1 MYSDASNALPERC
14 DLKLQ
19 FTLLPVCPIQQT
31 VAWQLSNNG
40 YGASSPSD
48 VVSRISAFGTRPS
61 NAFDVVGDDKHKKVR
76 LLVRRSILTLG
87 TSGFVW
93 SPATGGYVLD
103 TATRSEGQNRAAN

>member
-40 YGASSPSD
+40 YRASSPSD
-48 VVSRISAFGTRPS
+48 VVSRISAFGRRPS
-61 NAFDVVGDDKHKKVR
+61 NAFDVVGDDEHKKSPPKIAKILYIVER
-76 LLVRRSILTLG
+76 VVIIDLVEKLEEI
-87 TSGFVW
+87 
-93 SPATGGYVLD
+93 
-103 TATRSEGQNRAAN
+103 